1 MMRICLTHRD
11 LHAITRGGIG
21 TLYRELATRLR
32 QHGHAVT
39 LLTQQ
44 SPNPLRLPGVTV
56 LTLPRTDDLDIH
68 RRHVANALTAMRP
81 DVVECSS
88 WEAEALHYLQQ
99 QRPERTPVVVRGE
112 VSVATMGATT
122 LVEAERELLH
132 TADAVT
138 AVSDFAAR
146 DLTGTYGI
154 PAPLVIPNG
163 VDRDRFQPG
172 PVSAPTSGYR
182 ITLDEHGTVRS
193 RAPLAELTATG
204 QLPPPWKAPD
214 HRPRLIW
221 VGKVTPMKGWDRL
234 EQLVAQLH
242 NNAHLTVLLG
252 HSRAFCPLT
261 LTGDGDV
268 TIVQDLDQPDVPGF
282 LRAADWLLST
292 SRWEGF
298 GLAIAEALACG
309 TPALLPA
316 DLGTAPDLLA
326 EGGGLV
332 YEDHEHLSA
341 ILDRPDRP
349 LGRLASRFDWDR
361 TAAATLDLYRHVASA
376 VGAR

>member
-1 MMRICLTHRD
+1 MMRICLVHRD
-11 LHAITRGGIG
+11 LHAVTRGGIG
-21 TLYRELATRLR
+21 TLFRELAIRLR
-32 QHGHAVT
+32 HHGHAVI

-44 SPNPLRLPGVTV
+44 SPSPLRLPGVTV
-56 LTLPRTDDLDIH
+56 HTLSRTDDLDTH
-68 RRHVANALTAMRP
+68 RRHVADALTALRP

-99 QRPERTPVVVRGE
+99 PRHERVPVVVRGE
-112 VSVATMGATT
+112 VSATTMRATT
-122 LVEAERELLH
+122 LVEAEREALH
-132 TADAVT
+132 AADAVT

-146 DLTGTYGI
+146 DLAGAYDI
-154 PAPLVIPNG
+154 PEPLVIPNG

-172 PVSAPTSGYR
+172 PSSPPASGYR
-182 ITLDEHGTVRS
+182 ITLDRTGAVS
-193 RAPLAELTATG
+193 SQAPLAELTSTG
-204 QLPPPWKAPD
+204 QLTPPWAAPD

-234 EQLVAQLH
+234 EQIVTHLTNRV
-242 NNAHLTVLLG
+242 HLTVLLG

-261 LTGDGDV
+261 LTGDEDV
-268 TIVQDLDQPDVPGF
+268 TIVQDLDHPDLPGF

-316 DLGTAPDLLA
+316 DLGTAPELLA
-326 EGGGLV
+326 EGGGRV
-332 YEDHEHLSA
+332 YEDADHLA
-341 ILDRPDRP
+341 ALLDRTDSPA
-349 LGRLASRFDWDR
+349 GRLAGRFDWDR
-361 TAAATLDLYRHVASA
+361 NTAATLDLYRRVTSA

>member
-1 MMRICLTHRD
+1 MMRICLAHRD
-11 LHAITRGGIG
+11 LHAVTRGGIG
-21 TLYRELATRLR
+21 TLFRELAARLR
-32 QHGHAVT
+32 HNGHAVT

-44 SPNPLRLPGVTV
+44 CANPLRLPGVTV
-56 LTLPRTDDLDIH
+56 LTLPRTDDLDTH
-68 RRHVANALTAMRP
+68 RRHVADALTALRP

-99 QRPERTPVVVRGE
+99 PRPGRVPVVVRGE
-112 VSVATMGATT
+112 FSAATMGATT
-122 LVEAERELLH
+122 LVEAERESLH
-132 TADAVT
+132 AADAVA

-146 DLTGTYGI
+146 DLAGAYDI
-154 PAPLVIPNG
+154 PEPLVIPNG
-163 VDRDRFQPG
+163 VDRDRFRPG
-172 PVSAPTSGYR
+172 PSSPPTSGYR
-182 ITLDEHGTVRS
+182 VTLDAHGTVNS
-193 RAPLAELTATG
+193 RAPLAELTITG
-204 QLPPPWKAPD
+204 QLPKPWTAPD

-234 EQLVAQLH
+234 EHLVT
-242 NNAHLTVLLG
+242 HLTNRVHLTILLG
-252 HSRAFCPLT
+252 HSRAFCPLK
-261 LTGDGDV
+261 LTGGEDV
-268 TIVQDLDQPDVPGF
+268 TIVQDLDHPDLPGF

-316 DLGTAPDLLA
+316 DLGTAPELLA
-326 EGGGLV
+326 AGGGIV
-332 YEDHEHLSA
+332 YEDAGHLAA

-349 LGRLASRFDWDR
+349 TGRLAGRFDWAR
-361 TAAATLDLYRHVASA
+361 NTAATLDLYRHVTSA